1 METVRKGKE
10 NCFELAGC
18 SSYGGFELPGGDCNN
33 DNKMA
38 MLVLQLK

>member
-10 NCFELAGC
+10 NCFELAGG
-18 SSYGGFELPGGDCNN
+18 SSYGGFEFPRGDCNN